1 MAPTSAERLQQALAI
16 VNSKRS
22 SSSST
27 RRKRSGD
34 ADIVAAL
41 IRASAGTKDPLGGS
55 KNALDAKVA
64 AILAS
69 NAPDTVKQSVLKQ
82 SSSAPKN
89 ESWWEQGL
97 NILGKPK
104 SLIVAAVGRTAD
116 PRRNLLKDV
125 QRNIGVGG
133 LLENQDW
140 YKNLPGAAKFA
151 IGLTGDIALD
161 PLTYLA
167 GAGALTKI
175 GGASGAAKLAFNA
188 SAAAGAAG
196 DVNKAAQLASI
207 GQKASKGVSTLTKA
221 ERVIVSDLG
230 AAAGKIAKGE
240 KLGGL
245 YLNVPGTGRILG
257 KVTGLPLTQIPII
270 PEGALSSAIPKG
282 IRGVE
287 EFTRASV
294 VGQKAKKYIGGNET
308 KAALTNFVRRGT
320 PEQANAAFH
329 TLDAWN
335 LGEARYASYL
345 RDMESARTDLSNI
358 AKKSNVDMT
367 DITKAL
373 GGDVNAAARVNRAVA
388 QANGMQDFMAQVR
401 RFDDAVVDE
410 AHRLAGKE
418 FIPKIAD
425 HAPTLPGPGVKGGT
439 PVVRRNPYEA
449 AGFEK
454 YAKSKPGETF
464 EGETILHPTDT
475 SYGEVV
481 GIGDEGQILTRH
493 VAPEDVDAAIA
504 EGRDILPF
512 GPDPKGRSPK
522 QQVDEIARSKYGPEY
537 EDMYNM
543 DWDMASAAQVRGV
556 ANRVRG
562 EVIKNHIR
570 SKGVAKDLYE
580 EVLTN
585 AAQQAREML
594 PGLRIQKEVMDANA
608 GILRVLRDIG
618 KADLGKAQQNL
629 EWVVKESADNVART
643 RQASEAMSEAYGTV
657 PQTVQALF
665 DEAAA
670 AGVRLENAVL
680 DRKMAEEILT
690 VLGPDSPMLEMATAR
705 LRKISEDLAA
715 DTAKATDQMTSLE
728 SAIEKYS
735 ALYQSLDD
743 TLKSNWRM
751 ADRIDELSQEFL
763 EKSRQ
768 LDELRGIAPDVPPRR
783 GMVTAAGESVEDVV
797 YRNIDPLTPSKKTL
811 NTSSIV
817 NDSAKAA
824 PREATTGR
832 NVLTREG
839 NIVADYDNFKEI
851 VDDWVLRET
860 ARAEGTL
867 AKAAGK
873 TADMPGAAGA
883 AIDVKS
889 AARVLN
895 KSLRDAGLPTIPVG
909 ISPAKMLEKADEILA
924 KAKIDVTIEKPL
936 DVGNYGKPKSRSAR
950 IAERKLKREIDAI
963 TKELDELQASN
974 PRETLA
980 KLMAERDLMAD
991 SVEDFGV
998 SLQRV
1003 TTRVE
1008 DARIAE
1014 NVNQSKIDKLK
1025 NDRIA
1030 ASEKNR
1036 RAVVQEK
1043 IDTEIAMREE
1053 VTRLRN
1059 EALAADDRV
1068 RVTREQVQ
1076 AADNEA
1082 MQAEMV
1088 AAMEIDKAQASV
1100 ARLEAMTLQ
1109 NEADLARMNRRS
1121 VVLEEKI
1128 GRLSE
1133 KENMTTFKQALDDGF
1148 ARLDMSTQAPD
1159 HIVEALTQM
1168 TKLQDPKELGRLMKT
1183 FDAATGLFKSW
1194 AILTPGFHVRN
1205 FIGGVFN
1212 NYLAG
1217 MDFASYRSFL
1227 KADKIFMKA
1236 LESSGDRELA
1246 LKAVGR
1252 AMGREHMEAYR
1263 VVDSSAALKSSG
1275 QIGSASGE
1283 IGVGTIGMANGR
1295 GFSKFKKTLTSK
1307 GRGNFVVDNPLT
1319 RVNYAGS
1326 ERVERTLRGSLAY
1339 DTALKGGDQFEVL
1352 GNVYKFHFN
1361 YEDLSDIERR
1371 YMKRISPFYTWS
1383 RRNVPL
1389 QVEMLFQ
1396 KPGVYANIGVLQ
1408 DNIEQLSP
1416 QDGLVPAWFSEVGGF
1431 RLPFTNPNGER
1442 LYMMPDLPP
1451 LDLRKVVNPQEWL
1464 GEINPVL
1471 KVPFELQFNRQL
1483 YNKQEFREGY
1493 VPFPEAWNKLGIGA
1507 ITDAVGITKQDANG
1521 QRVGRDSQMY
1531 ALESYLPLLGRV
1543 RRLFP
1548 SEDKYQRRAV
1558 ATWASMLFGLGFRA
1572 NTEADQKGELY
1583 RRSKNVD
1590 RMNIDLE
1597 SLSYGG
1603 YKTLSKDVATK
1614 RAPAKGEKSP
1624 YLMAVEP
1631 KGGLPLGSSYTMPTQ
1646 GRSGGEA
1653 LAATLRRL
1661 KTQNAS
1667 SDLVNLI
1674 NRIEAGR
1681 KK

>member
-1 MAPTSAERLQQALAI
+1 MAPSSAERLQQALTI

-22 SSSST
+22 SSSGG
-27 RRKRSGD
+27 KRSGD

-104 SLIVAAVGRTAD
+104 SLVVAAAGRTAD
-116 PRRNLLKDV
+116 PKRNLLKDV
-125 QRNIGVGG
+125 QRNIGVSG

-188 SAAAGAAG
+188 SAVAGAAG
-196 DVNKAAQLASI
+196 DVNKAAQLAAI

-221 ERVIVSDLG
+221 ERAIVSDLG

-257 KVTGLPLTQIPII
+257 KVTGLPLRQIPII
-270 PEGALSSAIPKG
+270 PEGAVSSAIPKG

-294 VGQKAKKYIGGNET
+294 VGQKTKKYIGGNET

-345 RDMESARTDLSNI
+345 RDMESARADLSNI

-367 DITKAL
+367 DITRAL

-475 SYGEVV
+475 SYGEIV

-493 VAPEDVDAAIA
+493 VAPEDVAAARA
-504 EGRDILPF
+504 EGKNILEF
-512 GPDPKGRSPK
+512 GPDAKGRSPK

-543 DWDMASAAQVRGV
+543 DWDQASAAQVRGV

-570 SKGVAKDLYE
+570 SKGVTKDLYE

-618 KADLGKAQQNL
+618 SADLGKAQQNL

-643 RQASEAMSEAYGTV
+643 RQASEAMSEAYGTI
-657 PQTVQALF
+657 PETVQALF

-728 SAIEKYS
+728 AAIEKYS

-743 TLKSNWRM
+743 TLKSNWQM
-751 ADRIDELSQEFL
+751 ANRIDELTQDFL
-763 EKSRQ
+763 EKSR
-768 LDELRGIAPDVPPRR
+768 ELEELMGVAPMAPPRR
-783 GMVTAAGESVEDVV
+783 GTVTAAGETVEDLV

-811 NTSSIV
+811 NDSSIV
-817 NDSAKAA
+817 NNSAQAA
-824 PREATTGR
+824 PREATAGR
-832 NVLTREG
+832 NVLTPEG
-839 NIVADYDNFKEI
+839 KILADYDNFKEI

-860 ARAEGTL
+860 PRAEGTL

-873 TADMPGAAGA
+873 TADMPSAAGA
-883 AIDVKS
+883 AIDVKR
-889 AARVLN
+889 AARELN

-909 ISPAKMLEKADEILA
+909 TSPAKMLEKADEILT
-924 KAKIDVTIEKPL
+924 KAKINVSVEEPIDVSTL
-936 DVGNYGKPKSRSAR
+936 GRPKGRSAR
-950 IAERKLKREIDAI
+950 VLKREIDTI
-963 TKELDELQASN
+963 RKELDELEALN

-1008 DARIAE
+1008 DARNAE
-1014 NVNQSKIDKLK
+1014 NANRLKIETLK
-1025 NDRIA
+1025 KDRIA

-1053 VTRLRN
+1053 ATRLRN

-1148 ARLDMSTQAPD
+1148 ARLDMNTQGPD

-1183 FDAATGLFKSW
+1183 FDAATALFKSW

-1227 KADKIFMKA
+1227 KADKIFMRA

-1283 IGVGTIGMANGR
+1283 IGVGTIGMSNGR
-1295 GFSKFKKTLTSK
+1295 GFNKFKKTLTSK
-1307 GRGNFVVDNPLT
+1307 GRGNFVVDNPFT

-1361 YEDLSDIERR
+1361 YEDLSDIEQR

-1396 KPGVYANIGVLQ
+1396 KPGIYANIGILQ

-1416 QDGLVPAWFSEVGGF
+1416 QEGLVPAWFSEVGGF
-1431 RLPFTNPNGER
+1431 RLPFTNPTGER

-1493 VPFPEAWNKLGIGA
+1493 VPFPEAWNKLGIGV
-1507 ITDAVGITKQDANG
+1507 ITDAIGITKQDANG

-1543 RRLFP
+1543 RRTFP

-1558 ATWASMLFGLGFRA
+1558 ATWASMVFGLGFRA

-1590 RMNIDLE
+1590 RTNIDLE

-1603 YKTLSKDVATK
+1603 YKTLSKDVSTK

-1631 KGGLPLGSSYTMPTQ
+1631 KGGLPLGSSYTMPTRGQ
-1646 GRSGGEA
+1646 SGGEA

-1674 NRIEAGR
+1674 NRVEAGR